1 MRKVIFFGCFIAVF
15 LLLMIPSVNSIEYQQ
30 VENHIKYKID
40 QININIDVNELR
52 TLNRLPRIEEIRNIL
67 NKIADTQD
75 DICVSCLEDAINA
88 ECKALL
94 VEFVGLILLVLIFTA
109 SLVGI
114 FIAMTFLNEARS
126 IYTRAEALN
135 CLWVEIFSL

>member
-1 MRKVIFFGCFIAVF
+1 MRKNIVFISLVAVF

-75 DICVSCLEDAINA
+75 DICLSCTEDLSADSDCTFLLFIFTLIILHAWVYIISIVGIPIGLLQLAKANEVYNEA
-88 ECKALL
+88 KAL
-94 VEFVGLILLVLIFTA
+94 GCPWT
-109 SLVGI
+109 GG
-114 FIAMTFLNEARS
+114 
-126 IYTRAEALN
+126 
-135 CLWVEIFSL
+135 